1 MINRDKRVARMDL
14 IIDKDGLCT
23 GGHAKQ
29 SSAFTRMLKMSGSFI
44 NLRDR
49 TYKITY
55 ESQILFLVGRD
66 SVTLRAVTLVATV
79 IKTCLT
85 LLSRIM
91 QKSIYS

>member
-1 MINRDKRVARMDL
+1 MDL

-49 TYKITY
+49 TFKIIY
-55 ESQILFLVGRD
+55 ESQILFCWVGI
-66 SVTLRAVTLVATV
+66 L
-79 IKTCLT
+79 
-85 LLSRIM
+85 
-91 QKSIYS
+91 